1 MAREN
6 LVLHGLNHHRV
17 IKSLHH
23 FQSMEHHLPGLPAT
37 QDTRF
42 DQTGPLQ
49 EKWTHCHHPLCRSL
63 SFSLQIMEV
72 VRQQQ
77 RRSIPSTLFSL
88 SLNHDASSLSCD
100 ESNSVSLENQSKVG
114 EDRATA
120 SEKTEQRRRGRQSR
134 GGVGVD
140 RDGREQR
147 WWCGG

>member
-1 MAREN
+1 
-6 LVLHGLNHHRV
+6 
-17 IKSLHH
+17 
-23 FQSMEHHLPGLPAT
+23 
-37 QDTRF
+37 
-42 DQTGPLQ
+42 
-49 EKWTHCHHPLCRSL
+49 
-63 SFSLQIMEV
+63 MEV

-88 SLNHDASSLSCD
+88 SLNRDASSMSCD
-100 ESNSVSLENQSKVG
+100 KVTPPLCSEKDLSSSVSLENQSKVG